1 MLSGARGDA
10 GGVLPASFVSFVSL
24 VAVVSSCIVS
34 CAAVSFEPTGVLL
47 LLLPLWWWWWC
58 SIVGVTATSVKK
70 ILVSCSWSKVVVD
83 DVDGAVDKVVGG
95 TFDFERAAKEEVAV
109 VEGEEVLAWLWYW
122 ERARSMVDNLSSEMG
137 CSTGRF
143 ADTGRAATTIGSGCR
158 TCIEFI
164 VVKA

>member
-24 VAVVSSCIVS
+24 VAVVSSCSVS

-47 LLLPLWWWWWC
+47 LLLPLWWWWC

-109 VEGEEVLAWLWYW
+109 VEGEEVLAWL
-122 ERARSMVDNLSSEMG
+122 
-137 CSTGRF
+137 
-143 ADTGRAATTIGSGCR
+143 
-158 TCIEFI
+158 
-164 VVKA
+164 